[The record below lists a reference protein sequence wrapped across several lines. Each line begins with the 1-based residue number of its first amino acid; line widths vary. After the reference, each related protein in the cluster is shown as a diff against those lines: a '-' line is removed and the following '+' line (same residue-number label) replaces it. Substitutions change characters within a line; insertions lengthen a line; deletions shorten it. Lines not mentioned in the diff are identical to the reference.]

1 MKTNGASKIDVHR
14 PSFLHRS
21 RSHMHEIRSGFVNT
35 FQARSESPGQ
45 SDMISST
52 KRIEEET
59 QPKYHPDHFYPVK
72 LGELLVGRYK
82 VGRKHSLPDS
92 HGIENRTFN
101 LHLIRSS
108 LSLVMA

>member
-1 MKTNGASKIDVHR
+1 MAASVRCVLTPGVDRELRINDIMKTNGASKIDMHR

-59 QPKYHPDHFYPVK
+59 QPKYHPDHF
-72 LGELLVGRYK
+72 LSCEVG
-82 VGRKHSLPDS
+82 
-92 HGIENRTFN
+92 
-101 LHLIRSS
+101 
-108 LSLVMA
+108 